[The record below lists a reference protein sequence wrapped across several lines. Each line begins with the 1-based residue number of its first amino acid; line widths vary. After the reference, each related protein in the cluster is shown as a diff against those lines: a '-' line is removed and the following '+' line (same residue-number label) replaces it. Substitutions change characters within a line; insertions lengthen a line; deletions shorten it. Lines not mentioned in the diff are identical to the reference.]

1 MSKKEL
7 SPYAPDRWIRELS
20 RRYPCLWTD
29 LRKGYA
35 DPGKL
40 LHLKRSGLEQL
51 STVPDWCI
59 MPTLF
64 PFLAMVER
72 YGEHFYLSHM
82 DELMTMGST
91 YIWRC
96 SKGVYR
102 FAPELYDAL
111 IHQPLTG
118 NLPQE
123 CLFRLPEWA
132 VYVETPGL
140 SYERIKAQS
149 AILSSIF
156 AAALDADKI
165 SANQA
170 FLASAAI
177 PELRATVI
185 SALED
190 KLTLKGSQI
199 LFEAGD
205 TTAEGALSALSS
217 RLTVSEDGL
226 EQISTH
232 MNEVDGTVDKVN
244 SFFKFDLSDATAR
257 C

>member
-1 MSKKEL
+1 MARKEL
-7 SPYAPDRWIRELS
+7 SPYAPDRWIRELN
-20 RRYPCLWTD
+20 RRYPCLWAD

-118 NLPQE
+118 DLPQE

-140 SYERIKAQS
+140 SYERIPMEGFIAHLDYNLFSRDVDLQF
-149 AILSSIF
+149 AIFRKGIVEPKMIALPF
-156 AAALDADKI
+156 GEGTLLDAMDRVDQVDMMFAGRLSNI
-165 SANQA
+165 RYVGSRDEYRQMFSAMLQLLLYLCCDA
-170 FLASAAI
+170 PDM
-177 PELRATVI
+177 PEI
-185 SALED
+185 E
-190 KLTLKGSQI
+190 
-199 LFEAGD
+199 
-205 TTAEGALSALSS
+205 
-217 RLTVSEDGL
+217 
-226 EQISTH
+226 H
-232 MNEVDGTVDKVN
+232 P
-244 SFFKFDLSDATAR
+244 
-257 C
+257 